1 MTPDTVEATSEAA
14 PQSPK
19 LDPETLVLRGRPPR
33 VIRFRRGVIIGL
45 VGAGT
50 SLVLGALWF
59 GLEPAQPARSDPV
72 ELPLRPR
79 HERVAD
85 VLAGAPKDY
94 AEIPVLGPPLPGDL
108 GRPILAHRRSAGL
121 ESEAPLAPVSDAA
134 AAEAE
139 RRAAELQAARTSGVI
154 VRLERPG
161 SSGPGIAAGGGGPS
175 GPASIEPRNPGDPP
189 IEVSADARAKT
200 NGRALPQALVPS
212 GSPYTLS
219 AGSVIAASLL
229 TGLNSDLP
237 GLVTAQVTEGVYDTA
252 TGRVL
257 LIPQGARLV
266 GRYDNAVAFG
276 QSRARVVWERLI
288 MPGGASVALGKMP
301 AADTAGYAGLSDS
314 IDRHGGTLLKGVLL
328 SSLLGVGAELSI
340 EGESDLVEAL
350 RESAQQGTARAGDQ
364 VVAKALGIQP
374 TLTVRPGWPL
384 RVLVHE
390 DLVLRPWEKGEEP

>member
-1 MTPDTVEATSEAA
+1 MTPDAEEAA
-14 PQSPK
+14 SEVAPQPPK

-45 VGAGT
+45 AGAGA
-50 SLVLGALWF
+50 SLVLGVLWF
-59 GLEPAQPARSDPV
+59 GLEPAQPARNDPV
-72 ELPLRPR
+72 DLPVRPR

-85 VLAGAPKDY
+85 VLASAPKDY

-121 ESEAPLAPVSDAA
+121 EAESPLAGASDAA
-134 AAEAE
+134 AAEEA
-139 RRAAELQAARTSGVI
+139 RRAAELQAARVSGVM
-154 VRLERPG
+154 VRLARPG
-161 SSGPGIAAGGGGPS
+161 SSGLGIAAGGGVPS
-175 GPASIEPRNPGDPP
+175 DLAPAEPERAGSPGIDDH
-189 IEVSADARAKT
+189 AGARAKT

-266 GRYDNAVAFG
+266 GRYDDAVAFG
-276 QSRARVVWERLI
+276 QSRARVVWQRLI
-288 MPGGASVALGKMP
+288 MPGGAAVALGNMP

-364 VVAKALGIQP
+364 VVTKALGIQP